1 MALVEVDLTW
11 PSAAPGFPQSSLL
24 TGRRC
29 LVPGGLLQRELGCE
43 GMDCAIDLV
52 CDILD
57 FLSSWCVPCGDFL
70 TDCVMIAWLST
81 KETTSLKK
89 TPSTTTSMQTQS
101 ISADVCHALHHLPSQ
116 NTPPRPN
123 EIYSLH
129 CFLISTEYPKTVCH
143 SSTTARNAYE
153 RRHFTFIEPL
163 TDTVGI

>member
-29 LVPGGLLQRELGCE
+29 LVLGGLLQRELGCE

-116 NTPPRPN
+116 NTPPVQMKN
-123 EIYSLH
+123 TA
-129 CFLISTEYPKTVCH
+129 STVSSFQPSILRLSVTHLQPLVMPMNADTSH
-143 SSTTARNAYE
+143 S
-153 RRHFTFIEPL
+153 
-163 TDTVGI
+163 